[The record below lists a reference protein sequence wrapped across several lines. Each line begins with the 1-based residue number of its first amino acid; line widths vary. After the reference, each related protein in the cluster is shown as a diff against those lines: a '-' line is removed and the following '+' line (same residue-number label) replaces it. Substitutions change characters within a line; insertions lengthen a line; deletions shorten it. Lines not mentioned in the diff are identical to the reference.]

1 MPVGPGWVLGRPSV
15 EATFSIKGGADLLS
29 WRDTE
34 KNQETKIVRPV
45 GIPKKK
51 VVGLKRTK
59 ICTKKKRN
67 QDVTIFF
74 SWACGP
80 T

>member
-1 MPVGPGWVLGRPSV
+1 MRSVLDGAVPVGPGWVLGRPSV

-51 VVGLKRTK
+51 VVGLKNNQDLHG
-59 ICTKKKRN
+59 KKKE
-67 QDVTIFF
+67 IKM
-74 SWACGP
+74 
-80 T
+80 